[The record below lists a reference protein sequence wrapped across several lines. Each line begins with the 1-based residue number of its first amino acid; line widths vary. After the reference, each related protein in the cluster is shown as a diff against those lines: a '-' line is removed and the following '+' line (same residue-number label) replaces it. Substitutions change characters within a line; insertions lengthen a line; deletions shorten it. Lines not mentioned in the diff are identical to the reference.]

1 MGQHIVHE
9 QYFQLVNESYFSFLF
24 SGFLTAV
31 LQNHARKLSVSVDA
45 LSFNFSV
52 LPSFNDTDES
62 LRDTKSK
69 RNVLES
75 AFVVSLLYKCL

>member
-1 MGQHIVHE
+1 MKI
-9 QYFQLVNESYFSFLF
+9 FFFLF

-75 AFVVSLLYKCL
+75 AFVVRLLIVQMFLKSSLYV